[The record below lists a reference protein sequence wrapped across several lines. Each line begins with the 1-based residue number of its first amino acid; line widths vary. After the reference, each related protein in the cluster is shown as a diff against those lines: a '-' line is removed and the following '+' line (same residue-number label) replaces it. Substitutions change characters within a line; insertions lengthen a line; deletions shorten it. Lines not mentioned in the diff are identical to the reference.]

1 MNIVSYGVKLH
12 HLSKALDP
20 TIKVYR
26 DAVAYLM
33 DIVFIHYD
41 EIKNLKPLSAQ
52 RYIEVLVHTT
62 KNTDAIYKTFDQR
75 FYKFP
80 SYLRRDA
87 INTAIGKVD
96 SYKKLL
102 ALRDSSKGKKPHIN
116 RNQDMMPCFYRE
128 GMFRQKENEFSIKI
142 FQNNDWVWLNVHLDK
157 TDLDYIKANCIDMTE
172 CAPALKK
179 AHKAYVLQFAYKY
192 SIKDRPRFKKD
203 VDVTQILAIDLGIN
217 TDAVCTV
224 IKKDGTVTGQ
234 KFIDHPVEKD
244 RLYTLL
250 NIIKGAQQHGSRK
263 MPRLWGYVN
272 NYNREI
278 AVKTASAITEYAV
291 SQNVDVIVF
300 ENLSDLKANGSKRQ
314 RISLWRKRDIQHRTE
329 TMASRFGIRVSYIC
343 PKNTS
348 HLAYDGS
355 GEVKRDNNNFSL
367 CTFKSGKRYNCDLSA
382 SKNIGARYFI
392 RAIKKSIPATDW
404 LQLQAKVPELCTRTQ
419 CTLSTL
425 INLSAVNIA

>member
-1 MNIVSYGVKLH
+1 MNVISYGVKLH
-12 HLSKALDP
+12 HLNKALDP
-20 TIKVYR
+20 TIKIYR
-26 DAVAYLM
+26 DAVKYLM

-41 EIKNLKPLSAQ
+41 EIKDLSPFSAN
-52 RYIEVLVHTT
+52 RYIEMLVHTT
-62 KNTDAIYKTFDQR
+62 KNTDAIYTFDQR

-87 INTAIGKVD
+87 ISTAIGKVD

-102 ALRDSSKGKKPHIN
+102 ALWDQSKGKKPHIN
-116 RNQDMMPCFYRE
+116 RNQDIMPCFYRDN
-128 GMFRQKENEFSIKI
+128 MFKQKGDEFSIKV
-142 FQNNDWVWLNVHLDK
+142 FQNNDWVWLKICLDK
-157 TDLDYIKANCIDMTE
+157 TDLNYIKTNCIGMDE
-172 CAPALKK
+172 CAPVLRK
-179 AHKAYVLQFAYKY
+179 AHKSYVLQFAYKY
-192 SIKDRPRFKKD
+192 STKDRPHFKKD
-203 VDVTQILAIDLGIN
+203 INVTKALAIDLGIN

-224 IKKDGTVTGQ
+224 MKKNGTVIGHR
-234 KFIDHPVEKD
+234 FIDHPVEKD

-250 NIIKGAQQHGSRK
+250 NMIKGAQQHGSRK
-263 MPRLWGYVN
+263 MPRLWQYAD

-278 AVKTASAITEYAV
+278 AVKTASDIMKYAV

-300 ENLSDLKANGSKRQ
+300 ENLSGLKPRGSKKQ

-329 TMASRFGIRVSYIC
+329 TMANRLGIRVSYIC

-355 GEVKRDNNNFSL
+355 GAVKRDNDNFSL

-392 RAIKKSIPATDW
+392 RVLQKSIPATDW
-404 LQLQAKVPELCTRTQ
+404 LQFQAKVPESCTRTQ